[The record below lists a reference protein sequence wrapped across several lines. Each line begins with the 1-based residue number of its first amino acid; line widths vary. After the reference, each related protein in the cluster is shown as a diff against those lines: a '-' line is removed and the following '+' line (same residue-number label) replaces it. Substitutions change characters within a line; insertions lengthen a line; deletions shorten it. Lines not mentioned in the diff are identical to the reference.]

1 MLKLEK
7 KIQQE
12 LDIVL
17 NQEELLWFQKS
28 REKWITSGDRN
39 TRYYQASTLAKRDRN
54 RTDSLRLPSG
64 EWVSDPTTLENLA
77 TYYYKKMFIEKGS
90 DLPDRD
96 IPAGFPTLTEEEL
109 SMLSKPITN
118 VEIQQAMF
126 IMAAF
131 KSPRVN
137 GLHVG
142 FYQNLWSV
150 VGESVCNFAREFFE
164 SGILSEG
171 INDTL
176 LALVPNVQHP
186 EPLAQLRP
194 ISVCNVSYKVITKTL
209 TNRLKGIMGS
219 IIGPNQC
226 NFVPGRHITDNI
238 LIYQEVLHSMR
249 KKRTGEGF
257 MMIKIDLEKA
267 NA

>member
-28 REKWITSGDRN
+28 REEWITSGDRN

-64 EWVSDPTTLENLA
+64 EWVSDPATLENLA

-96 IPAGFPTLTEEEL
+96 IPRGFPTLTEEEL

-118 VEIQQAMF
+118 EEIQQAMF
-126 IMAAF
+126 NMAA
-131 KSPRVN
+131 
-137 GLHVG
+137 GADAG
-142 FYQNLWSV
+142 FQ
-150 VGESVCNFAREFFE
+150 
-164 SGILSEG
+164 
-171 INDTL
+171 
-176 LALVPNVQHP
+176 
-186 EPLAQLRP
+186 
-194 ISVCNVSYKVITKTL
+194 IT
-209 TNRLKGIMGS
+209 
-219 IIGPNQC
+219 
-226 NFVPGRHITDNI
+226 PG
-238 LIYQEVLHSMR
+238 
-249 KKRTGEGF
+249 
-257 MMIKIDLEKA
+257 
-267 NA
+267 